1 MSESTDP
8 GDSDAWGTTDD
19 PDTSQLGPLGGEG
32 GSFSGAAPGSNPSD
46 DFPGGDMSGGPL
58 GDDSGG
64 MSGDGFSAEGV
75 SGAPR
80 SDTSDVNPGDF
91 EGIDGDTLSV
101 DEEKAVEWLV
111 DTAALVHDA
120 VEGLEGETPFPLVIP
135 TEILEEN
142 RRNPHDGT

>member
-8 GDSDAWGTTDD
+8 GDRDPWGTTDD
-19 PDTSQLGPLGGEG
+19 SDTSQLGPLGGED

-46 DFPGGDMSGGPL
+46 DFPGGDMSGGQL

-80 SDTSDVNPGDF
+80 SDASDVNPGDF
-91 EGIDGDTLSV
+91 EGIDGDTYSV
-101 DEEKAVEWLV
+101 NEEK
-111 DTAALVHDA
+111 
-120 VEGLEGETPFPLVIP
+120 
-135 TEILEEN
+135 
-142 RRNPHDGT
+142 